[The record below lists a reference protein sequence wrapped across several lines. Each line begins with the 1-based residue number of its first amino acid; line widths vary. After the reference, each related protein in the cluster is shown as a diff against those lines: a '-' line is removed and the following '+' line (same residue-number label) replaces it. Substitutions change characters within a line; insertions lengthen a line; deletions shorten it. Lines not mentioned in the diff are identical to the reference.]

1 MQQGMQRGR
10 DEGRQEGRDEGR
22 REAAAALVGRQLAKR
37 FGPLDTPVRSRLEQA
52 TLEQLDDWAERLLD
66 APSLEAVLGGH

>member
-1 MQQGMQRGR
+1 MQQGR